1 MNHLIY
7 FFILAVLGLH
17 HCKGF
22 SLAEV
27 SRGSS
32 LAGIC
37 RFLVVVASLVMGHR
51 LQSTGS
57 IIGPTGLVAPGCGD
71 LPGTGIEPTSP
82 ALAGGFFPT
91 EP

>member
-17 HCKGF
+17 RCKGF
-22 SLAEV
+22 SLAV
-27 SRGSS
+27 ASRGSS
-32 LAGIC
+32 LAGMC
-37 RFLVVVASLVMGHR
+37 RFLVVVASLVTGHR

-57 IIGPTGLVAPGCGD
+57 IIGPTGLVAPGRGD
-71 LPGTGIEPTSP
+71 LPGIGIEPTSP
-82 ALAGGFFPT
+82 ALAGGFFST